1 MSVPGLPQAFLAM
14 KSSFDPKKEEKP
26 VYGVATDGAEWIL
39 CIYKGGEDFQ
49 TSKPIEVM
57 EDIDK
62 KDVWMAG
69 KGPDLI
75 KILYTLFD
83 SQIKYVWKPQSGPNV
98 DEPMDSDGIY
108 QMPSQ
113 PVESQQAETQRKEVA
128 ATAAA
133 AAAAEIQNWLRDS
146 EEKKREQ
153 DIELGAK
160 L

>member
-1 MSVPGLPQAFLAM
+1 M
-14 KSSFDPKKEEKP
+14 KSSFGPKKEEKP
-26 VYGVATDGAEWIL
+26 VYGVATDGAIWIM
-39 CIYKGGEDFQ
+39 CIYKGGKDFQ
-49 TSKPIEVM
+49 ISEPIEVM
-57 EDIDK
+57 KNIGK

-98 DEPMDSDGIY
+98 DEPTDSDGIY
-108 QMPSQ
+108 QMPNKL
-113 PVESQQAETQRKEVA
+113 VESQQAETQRKEVA

-153 DIELGAK
+153 ETELDAK